1 MKFKLEVLILQG
13 QGPFNVDWT
22 RKDGRPLPS
31 RAEILENYDLIIRN
45 AQPSDS
51 GIYVITVISSFGT
64 STDEVEVEREDA
76 LDVFRLADEYL
87 EEDLKKE
94 LEKLLFDIVDVD
106 NVLKMFLTAKQM
118 GNEVRYRKD
127 SASDM
132 WVKVGFLF

>member
-1 MKFKLEVLILQG
+1 MEQKPQLVVYSITGYFSKVEVLILQG

-64 STDEVEVEREDA
+64 STDEVEVE
-76 LDVFRLADEYL
+76 
-87 EEDLKKE
+87 
-94 LEKLLFDIVDVD
+94 
-106 NVLKMFLTAKQM
+106 VLGKGLCLRAM
-118 GNEVRYRKD
+118 
-127 SASDM
+127 
-132 WVKVGFLF
+132 